1 MISELHSKSITK
13 VILALIWIVLNST
26 NSIAQDKKV
35 YLVEIEGVIDNG
47 IASYVKRGIE
57 IAEKDS
63 TTKLVLF
70 RIDTFGGLVDAADE
84 IRKSILDCKITTA
97 AYIDKN
103 AASAGA
109 LIALACDS
117 IIVANGASIGAAT
130 VVQGTGE
137 KASEKMQSY
146 MRSLMRSTA
155 EVNNRNPKIAEAMVD
170 ESIAV
175 EGISDAGK
183 LLSLSAHEA
192 VKFGI
197 ADYEANSLE
206 SALDYLGFAQANIEQ
221 ISERWEESILRLLA
235 NPVVSS
241 ILMLMMLGGLYYE
254 LQSPGVG
261 FPGIIS
267 VIGAMLFF
275 APLYIMGLAQSW
287 EIILFVVG
295 VILLIIEI
303 FIIPGLGLAG
313 ISGITLIIFS
323 LGAALIGNI
332 GLSFPALSQ
341 IGGAV
346 WTLSITIIIGMAL
359 ISSLARY
366 LPENPFFRTLVLE
379 GALKNENEFHELD
392 ELTGQEGI
400 TVTPLRPSGVVMI
413 NQKKYTVVSDGEF
426 IMSETS
432 VKVVSSMGNRI
443 VVTKS

>member
-303 FIIPGLGLAG
+303 FIIPGFGLAG

>member
-1 MISELHSKSITK
+1 MIPELHSKSITK
-13 VILALIWIVLNST
+13 VILALIWIVLTST
-26 NSIAQDKKV
+26 NLIAQEKKV

-57 IAEKDS
+57 IAQQDTS
-63 TTKLVLF
+63 TKLVLF

-117 IIVANGASIGAAT
+117 IVVASGSSIGAAT

-170 ESIAV
+170 ESIAI

-197 ADYEANSLE
+197 ADYETNSLE
-206 SALDYLGFAQANIEQ
+206 NALEYLGISDPNIEH
-221 ISERWEESILRLLA
+221 ISERWEESVLRLLA

-267 VIGAMLFF
+267 VIGALLFF

-303 FIIPGLGLAG
+303 FIIPGFGLAG
-313 ISGITLIIFS
+313 VSGITLIIFS

-346 WTLSITIIIGMAL
+346 WTLSITIIIGIAL
-359 ISSLARY
+359 ISSLAKY
-366 LPENPFFRTLVLE
+366 LPQNPFFKTLVLE
-379 GALKNENEFHELD
+379 GSLKNESEFHELD
-392 ELTGQEGI
+392 ELTGMEGT
-400 TVTPLRPSGVVMI
+400 TVTPLRPSGVVLI

-426 IMSETS
+426 ILSDTS